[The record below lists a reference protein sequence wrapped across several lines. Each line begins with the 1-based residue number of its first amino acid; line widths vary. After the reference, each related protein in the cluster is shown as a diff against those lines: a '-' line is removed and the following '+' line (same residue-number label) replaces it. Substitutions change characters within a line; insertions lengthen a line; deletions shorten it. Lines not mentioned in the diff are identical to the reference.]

1 MKKKF
6 KDELVEKYL
15 NSSPLI
21 IQKYFMLVF
30 VLFKFVFKL
39 NITNY
44 ENQTEHKHFKL
55 LTPMHRID
63 WLSDVFISLLWMYA
77 TLQSLN

>member
-1 MKKKF
+1 LKKKF

-15 NSSPLI
+15 NLSPLI
-21 IQKYFMLVF
+21 IQKYFILVF

-44 ENQTEHKHFKL
+44 ANQTEHKHFKL
-55 LTPMHRID
+55 LTPVRID